1 MKRVRFKQEY
11 VFKNKKEIKR
21 SKTPCR
27 KSNTKYYNQ
36 KKASN
41 VGKRM
46 HRELMNKN
54 LFNKRLFNE
63 LLVENLL
70 IKYQI
75 YSKIN
80 KIYRLTDN
88 SLNILKFKLL
98 KKMNYKY

>member
-1 MKRVRFKQEY
+1 
-11 VFKNKKEIKR
+11 
-21 SKTPCR
+21 
-27 KSNTKYYNQ
+27 
-36 KKASN
+36 
-41 VGKRM
+41 
-46 HRELMNKN
+46 MNKN

-70 IKYQI
+70 IKYKI

-98 KKMNYKY
+98 KK